1 MDSLMQ
7 SIAGF
12 PAFLLYFVLALILLA
27 LFVAIYTRV
36 TPYREIALIR
46 EGNVAA
52 SISLSGALIGLVLPL
67 ASAIAHSVS
76 PLDMVA
82 WGVIAL
88 VVQLMN

>member
-27 LFVAIYTRV
+27 IFVAIYTRV

-46 EGNVAA
+46 EET
-52 SISLSGALIGLVLPL
+52 
-67 ASAIAHSVS
+67 S
-76 PLDMVA
+76 PRRFRF
-82 WGVIAL
+82 
-88 VVQLMN
+88 QER